1 MASMDSESTSGS
13 MTAGPDERFEIQ
25 QIKLRGPR
33 YRVRV
38 FDTRLGEEVPLGRG
52 TVGGIIVVGGRGSAA
67 RAVRYGTRRYL
78 RYPRSADQHGSP
90 MSADERDGQ
99 AAASTR
105 RVRRG
110 MLAYGL
116 ATTIVI
122 GSILAI
128 FDFRYPL
135 VTAAS
140 LMGLAVVWAGVFFV
154 IARVGRIREK
164 VDPRG

>member
-1 MASMDSESTSGS
+1 
-13 MTAGPDERFEIQ
+13 
-25 QIKLRGPR
+25 
-33 YRVRV
+33 
-38 FDTRLGEEVPLGRG
+38 
-52 TVGGIIVVGGRGSAA
+52 
-67 RAVRYGTRRYL
+67 
-78 RYPRSADQHGSP
+78 
-90 MSADERDGQ
+90 
-99 AAASTR
+99 
-105 RVRRG
+105 